1 MIGYDRPL
9 RPRWI
14 YETLLLAKPGQKLGE
29 LNKPFESIA
38 TELTGKEGK
47 RKARTVLFRC
57 FLRDDNNETRVKDP
71 LVLKDLSRKYG
82 LEFMKPVYL
91 FYLVAKT
98 GVLLQLT
105 NHLFRLYY
113 YGRPVNQTFLA
124 EKMVD
129 SFGERDVVKRSA
141 RSFVQTLHHF
151 GVITNTGKQNI
162 FKAPLHI
169 EEEQLRIMLQLFALE
184 ITGSPQVSLDQLNS
198 SLMQLFQGPDLR
210 QTAQKYNGIY
220 WDYRQQVK
228 DDIITVYTM
237 RPWEGDDKVSLS

>member
-14 YETLLLAKPGQKLGE
+14 YETLLLASPGQKLSG
-29 LNKPFESIA
+29 LNHPFESIA

-57 FLRDDNNETRVKDP
+57 FLRDDKNGTRVKDP
-71 LVLKDLSRKYG
+71 LPLKELSQEHG
-82 LEFMKPVYL
+82 MEFMKPAYL

-98 GVLLQLT
+98 QVLLQLT
-105 NHLFRLYY
+105 SYLFRLYY

-141 RSFVQTLHHF
+141 SSFIQTLHYF
-151 GVITNTGKQNI
+151 GVVDSTGNQNI
-162 FKAPLHI
+162 LKTPLSV
-169 EEEQLRIMLQLFALE
+169 EEEQLRIMLQLFARE
-184 ITGSPQVSLDQLNS
+184 IIGSPQVSLDQLNS
-198 SLMQLFQGPDLR
+198 SLMQLFQGADLR

-220 WDYRQQVK
+220 WDYQQRMK
-228 DDIITVYTM
+228 DELVTIY
-237 RPWEGDDKVSLS
+237 PK